1 MFIYIYINTGF
12 INWSGGT
19 QILGIILDAQTAGNN
34 IFEYPQIFE
43 KIPSPKIGK
52 CLAKKNRAFHI
63 HSKMS
68 R

>member
-43 KIPSPKIGK
+43 KIISPKRLK
-52 CLAKKNRAFHI
+52 
-63 HSKMS
+63 
-68 R
+68 

>member
-52 CLAKKNRAFHI
+52 CLAKKKQGIPHPLKNE
-63 HSKMS
+63 
-68 R
+68 